1 MDQHAVG
8 FRPATEQDQQAI
20 KALVHGERLN
30 PIGIHWPN
38 FVVAAM
44 AGRIVGAVQIRKHS
58 DGSRELGSLVV
69 AKDQRG
75 HGIASR
81 MIDRLLEDEREPIWM
96 ITSESHAEIFARW
109 GFERIEPAAAPVKVR
124 FNWRM
129 GRLARIIS
137 FFMRQPKKRLI
148 ILERLPVE
156 RRRASSRSAEW
167 RRERVSAP
175 TA

>member
-1 MDQHAVG
+1 MDQHAIG

-30 PIGIHWPN
+30 PTGIHWPN

-44 AGRIVGAVQIRKHS
+44 ADRIVGAVQIRKHS

-69 AKDQRG
+69 ASDQRG

-81 MIDRLLEDEREPIWM
+81 MIDNLLADMREPIWM
-96 ITSESHAEIFARW
+96 ITADTHAETYSRW
-109 GFERIEPAAAPVKVR
+109 GFERIEPAAAPLKVR
-124 FNWRM
+124 FNYRM

-137 FFMRQPKKRLI
+137 FFRRQPMRRLI

-156 RRRASSRSAEW
+156 RRAASRRSAEW
-167 RRERVSAP
+167 RVASGRPRW
-175 TA
+175 

>member
-1 MDQHAVG
+1 MDQHAIG

-30 PIGIHWPN
+30 PTDINWPN
-38 FVVAAM
+38 FMVAAM
-44 AGRIVGAVQIRKHS
+44 AGRIVGAVQMRRHS

-96 ITSESHAEIFARW
+96 ITSETHAGTFARW

-137 FFMRQPKKRLI
+137 FFKRQPKNQLI
-148 ILERLPVE
+148 ILERLSVE
-156 RRRASSRSAEW
+156 RPGASSRSAEW
-167 RRERVSAP
+167 RVLSA
-175 TA
+175 

>member
-1 MDQHAVG
+1 MDQHAIG
-8 FRPATEQDQQAI
+8 FRPATEHDQPAI
-20 KALVHGERLN
+20 RALVHGERLN
-30 PIGIHWPN
+30 PTGIHWPN

-44 AGRIVGAVQIRKHS
+44 ADRIVGAVQIRKHS

-69 AKDQRG
+69 AEDQRG

-81 MIDRLLEDEREPIWM
+81 MIERALADEREPVWM
-96 ITSESHAEIFARW
+96 VTSESLAGTFARW

-124 FNWRM
+124 FNYRM

-137 FFMRQPKKRLI
+137 FFRRQPPKRLI

-156 RRRASSRSAEW
+156 RRVASRRNVEW
-167 RRERVSAP
+167 RVASG
-175 TA
+175 

>member
-1 MDQHAVG
+1 MDQHAIG

-30 PIGIHWPN
+30 PTGIHWPN
-38 FVVAAM
+38 FVVAAT
-44 AGRIVGAVQIRKHS
+44 ADRIVGAVQIRKHP

-81 MIDRLLEDEREPIWM
+81 MIDSLLADMRDPIWM
-96 ITSESHAEIFARW
+96 ITADTHARTYSRW
-109 GFERIEPAAAPVKVR
+109 GFERIEPAAAPLKVR
-124 FNWRM
+124 FNYRM

-137 FFMRQPKKRLI
+137 FFRRQPMRRLI

-156 RRRASSRSAEW
+156 RRAASRRSTEW
-167 RRERVSAP
+167 RVASG
-175 TA
+175 